1 MKRND
6 ILSRLR
12 RIENA
17 LKVPYDDFQY
27 LIPDIDDE
35 DKSLENAIDIAV
47 QETDWLISEVEG
59 WGISN
64 D

>member
-1 MKRND
+1 MRRNM
-6 ILSRLR
+6 ILARLR

-17 LKVPYDDFQY
+17 LKVAFDDFQY

-47 QETDWLISEVEG
+47 QETDWLISELEE
-59 WGISN
+59 WGDN
-64 D
+64 